1 MCARVTGTITGKII
15 EVWTVEKPIMKDVL
29 FLQQPSEPATE
40 ADKSL
45 ILDLQDT
52 LNAHRDHCVGMAA
65 NMIGVKKRVIIVS
78 MGIMNVVMYN
88 PVIVKKDTPYETEE
102 GCLSLI
108 GVRKTTRYQNI
119 EVEYFDSSWK
129 KHRQAYSGWTAQIIQ
144 HECDHLEGIII

>member
-1 MCARVTGTITGKII
+1 MI
-15 EVWTVEKPIMKDVL
+15 KPIMKDVF
-29 FLQQPSEPATE
+29 FLSQKSETAT
-40 ADKSL
+40 KN
-45 ILDLQDT
+45 DLSVGQDLMDT
-52 LNAHRDHCVGMAA
+52 LRANQAHCVGMAA

-119 EVEYFDSSWK
+119 EVEYYDSSWK
-129 KHRQAYSGWTAQIIQ
+129 KHRQKYSGWTAQIIQ